1 MSHCTAAPLPG
12 GLVAI
17 CFAARAAA
25 QTATATLAP
34 IAGNMA
40 SLARV
45 ACGILTKS

>member
-25 QTATATLAP
+25 QTATAALAP
-34 IAGNMA
+34 SADNTA
-40 SLARV
+40 SGAQV